1 MTFILRVAG
10 PRMGVVETLNILSA
24 VGNVFAL
31 VFSDHMIDDLY
42 AFTEKPMQQALV
54 FLRQGG
60 VLNAVIAGETDDQ
73 LGYMG
78 L

>member
-1 MTFILRVAG
+1 MTFILRVPD
-10 PRMGVVETLNILSA
+10 PRMGVVEALNILSA

-42 AFTEKPMQQALV
+42 AFAEKPMQQALV
-54 FLRQGG
+54 FWRQSR
-60 VLNAVIAGETDDQ
+60 VINAVIVGETGNH
-73 LGYMG
+73 LGYVR